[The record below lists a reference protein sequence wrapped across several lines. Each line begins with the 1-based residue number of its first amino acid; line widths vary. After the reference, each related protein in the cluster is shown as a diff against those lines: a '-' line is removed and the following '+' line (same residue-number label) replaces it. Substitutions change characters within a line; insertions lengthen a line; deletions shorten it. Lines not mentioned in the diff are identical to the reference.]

1 MQADVSHPNR
11 PKHQGRRTV
20 ELAYHQP
27 LAMAQFGG
35 ATTFRR
41 PEPIPPRGEILRRR
55 RVDLIRDYVDQNL
68 ANPDL
73 DAPGTARTLGMSVRS
88 LHLALA
94 DSGESFGQLLQRRR
108 LETCCALLSRP
119 DAGTSV
125 ADIAFGCGFQQPF
138 QLLPGLPPPAWRL
151 PPRSAQCRRLPRPG
165 PRRLNRP
172 AVAPRSGK
180 ARALPWTRWGQLAP
194 DPISAARLPLGFR
207 AKPVNVIDFSGF
219 AVSADDS

>member
-1 MQADVSHPNR
+1 M
-11 PKHQGRRTV
+11 

-125 ADIAFGCGFQQPF
+125 ADIAFGCGFNSLSSFYRAFRRLRGACPRDLRSAADF
-138 QLLPGLPPPAWRL
+138 PGL
-151 PPRSAQCRRLPRPG
+151 
-165 PRRLNRP
+165 
-172 AVAPRSGK
+172 
-180 ARALPWTRWGQLAP
+180 AL
-194 DPISAARLPLGFR
+194 AA
-207 AKPVNVIDFSGF
+207 
-219 AVSADDS
+219 